1 MSRRRVWAGNEV
13 EIFRSPSG
21 MVVEVIARRAVG
33 VLEPGEENEIG
44 AKLLW
49 CAWLLR
55 LCISEEG
62 VHASG

>member
-1 MSRRRVWAGNEV
+1 
-13 EIFRSPSG
+13 